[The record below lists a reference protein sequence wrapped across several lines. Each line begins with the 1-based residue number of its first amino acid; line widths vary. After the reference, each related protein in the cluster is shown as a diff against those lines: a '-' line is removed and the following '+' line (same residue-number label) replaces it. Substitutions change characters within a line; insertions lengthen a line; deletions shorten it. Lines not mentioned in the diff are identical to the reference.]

1 MYTNRTIIPPKN
13 NIIKMKEI
21 HFEEMDDSRSLIRRV
36 IKISAILANRGVF
49 INIKKK
55 KKYLITVTNS
65 IDWIRVKREGSATKL
80 SLFFKP

>member
-49 INIKKK
+49 INIKKNHIANDFEDDYCIEK
-55 KKYLITVTNS
+55 LI
-65 IDWIRVKREGSATKL
+65 E
-80 SLFFKP
+80 FC